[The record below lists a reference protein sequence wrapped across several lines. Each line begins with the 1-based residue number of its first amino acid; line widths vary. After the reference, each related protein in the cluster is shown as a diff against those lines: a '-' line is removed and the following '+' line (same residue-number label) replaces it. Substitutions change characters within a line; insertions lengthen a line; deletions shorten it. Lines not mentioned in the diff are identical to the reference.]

1 MIGVASLVRRWVQ
14 GSGRN
19 QAASRNRA
27 RIHIEHLEDRQVLDG
42 GSFMAEPVLPVITEG
57 MKQHLQAVYAQGLQ
71 RGNRPD
77 VFAKVGD
84 SMSWLSQYLNDLG
97 STYYNPSDPAVAGT
111 YTFLAPVINFF
122 RSQPLPGTVA
132 FRTSP
137 YQAAPLLPQ
146 THGVNSFNRDR
157 LATH

>member
-1 MIGVASLVRRWVQ
+1 MIGFVSLVRQWIQ
-14 GSGRN
+14 GSGRK

-42 GSFMAEPVLPVITEG
+42 ASFMSEPVLPVITEG

-84 SMSWLSQYLNDLG
+84 SITWLSESLDDLG
-97 STYYNPSDPAVAGT
+97 SFDYNPANPAIAGPYT
-111 YTFLAPVINFF
+111 YLAPTIMYF
-122 RSQPLPGTVA
+122 RAQPLPGTVGSH
-132 FRTSP
+132 T
-137 YQAAPLLPQ
+137 
-146 THGVNSFNRDR
+146 
-157 LATH
+157 